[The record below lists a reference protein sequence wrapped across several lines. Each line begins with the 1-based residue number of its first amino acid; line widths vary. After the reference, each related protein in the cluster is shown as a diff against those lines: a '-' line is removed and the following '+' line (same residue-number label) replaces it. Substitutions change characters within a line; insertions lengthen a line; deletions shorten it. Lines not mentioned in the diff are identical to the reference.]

1 MNKFLMLL
9 KSDKRVLF
17 STLLAIVFVV
27 SFVFFIFSCSNS
39 RYVLYFP
46 MFDSEKNIVEIRRVK
61 KDKVRTNIQ
70 IFVDELILG
79 PTIQRAMPI
88 FPLGTKVKSCFERNK
103 VLYLD
108 ISEEAFHNFSDYS
121 TINEKMIILKKNI
134 MKNFKNIKNI
144 ELYIEGN
151 QVCVAN
157 KI

>member
-1 MNKFLMLL
+1 MSQKN
-9 KSDKRVLF
+9 
-17 STLLAIVFVV
+17 TLILDF
-27 SFVFFIFSCSNS
+27 
-39 RYVLYFP
+39 
-46 MFDSEKNIVEIRRVK
+46 EKNIVEIRRVK